1 MMHARIVAA
10 IAHQQAADPSRDA
23 CHVMSVALASDLRL
37 ASSSI
42 IREGQDLF
50 IFFLY
55 YIYILIYL

>member
-42 IREGQDLF
+42 
-50 IFFLY
+50 Y
-55 YIYILIYL
+55 HP